1 MIHVDRIVIHGSI
14 MPVILLFRVVLA
26 ERIIIYG
33 SQTGI
38 LMTIFATI
46 MSVALILAFRR
57 THLLL

>member
-14 MPVILLFRVVLA
+14 MPVILLLRVVLA

-38 LMTIFATI
+38 MMTVFPTF
-46 MSVALILAFRR
+46 MSLALILAFRR